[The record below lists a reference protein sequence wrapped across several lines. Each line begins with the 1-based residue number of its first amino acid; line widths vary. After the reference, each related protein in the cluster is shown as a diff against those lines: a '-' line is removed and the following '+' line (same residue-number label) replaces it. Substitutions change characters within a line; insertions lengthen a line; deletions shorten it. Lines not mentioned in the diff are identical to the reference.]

1 MNHFG
6 NFGLGQATT
15 MVNPYFDFGGVFSAQ
30 QVRKVTS
37 MVAYYPASM
46 RRRKHEDSGFAMEG
60 SSRGFVRGYIGPVS
74 ASPRVMSR

>member
-15 MVNPYFDFGGVFSAQ
+15 MVNPYFDFGGAFSAQ

-46 RRRKHEDSGFAMEG
+46 KRRKYEDREYGMGRST
-60 SSRGFVRGYIGPVS
+60 RGFVGGYIGPV
-74 ASPRVMSR
+74 AGEPRIMSR